1 MPLRNVKLRRKSS
14 RTFSARVLMAK
25 PRISVESLILNGKM
39 QRPMK
44 KYLVFAALA
53 FAALVSC
60 NKEISNE
67 QMPQPSAVKEGYV
80 EITLSA
86 GMDAST
92 KAVLAGNTVLW
103 AVGDKVAVYPDAA
116 TAKEEF
122 TVKTVEGKN
131 VTITGSVPAG
141 TTSLVAV
148 YPYASALGRDGNTV
162 TVDIPPTQDIPDGG
176 TIDPAAM
183 CSAAVYTDL
192 TQTAQFQNL
201 FSLLAFN
208 VGDVTDANIV
218 GLYAT
223 GLGVSL
229 TGSFNASL
237 TSDGPVLTPV
247 TGSVDGSSVKVFAEK
262 GKFFAKKTQYYAVV
276 APCVVE
282 GFTAGVGNDS
292 KLGTVTSAKTLTLE
306 RNKGVNLG
314 DVSSK
319 VTFKYRAIH
328 NAEELQDFLATA
340 SVYTA
345 DDEVVLAN
353 DIDMSGVTL
362 APDTEGG
369 YAAASSFKGVF
380 DGKGYSIKNW
390 ASEGVA
396 LFKSVSGA
404 VKNVTLDAS
413 CTLTNP
419 PAVGSGFSFLVCALP
434 DGAKVSGCVNKA
446 NVAITAVNNGGTQ
459 YRYGSIVGVSQKT
472 ALVENCDNYGSIDFG
487 ITTGSSKIKTHYL
500 GGIIACTNGPTDQ
513 LRISKCHNYG
523 DHITVTVLNGAGGNV
538 FNNIYVGG
546 ISASTGV
553 NEGTEEKA
561 SGYTSNYGVYSEC
574 TNNADITAS
583 WQGGTGGYFKVGG
596 IVGYAECK
604 LKDCTNNGNVL
615 CSIPAEVGTNSSSPG
630 IGGIAGVLA
639 GTAPVNA
646 DGCVNKGSVVVSG
659 VFTNASTHYG
669 LGVGGNNSGCIGGCF
684 GLVGDNTTLIS
695 DCHNQGTLTVN
706 TSTTATAG
714 SWHIAGGVAGYC
726 MATMTNCSNDA
737 DFDVTIKARIAHVGG
752 IAGYCTKPISN
763 STNSGILKVSHNG
776 DNLTKDQS
784 KITINLGGIVGYSGT
799 TTGDLD
805 SCTNGGA
812 VKLLD
817 TNGDVRLGGIGG
829 MVYGTVNKCN
839 NVADVTLERVV
850 FSTFS
855 FASHVGGVVGY
866 FNLESKPFTNCSNTA
881 KVSATLDEKANTSN
895 VGGVL
900 GYMQIKSSMSN
911 CSNTGDVS
919 LDGGGTVNVVRA
931 AGVVARTN
939 KADSDLTGLTNSGN
953 IRVFNFA
960 GATKNSYAGGVLGQH
975 QDGGNDMTDCENT
988 GNLTFNGTGMMRA
1001 GGLVGSLFGTFTN
1014 CSTQGD
1020 VVYENVGAGSFV
1032 GGLAGYGSASVT
1044 GGSVNTTI
1052 TVSNSTGN
1060 CNAGCLYGVG
1070 YREYTIQGLTLN
1082 GSITGSDL
1090 TAGVLLGNLNNLTS
1104 ETDESKKLATIYTLG
1119 TTESPLTIKS
1129 SVNIN
1134 GTPVA
1139 ATPSTDA
1146 DLIGDPVTLLVAAQ
1160 AGRPVLN
1167 YVNVVV
1173 E

>member
-1 MPLRNVKLRRKSS
+1 
-14 RTFSARVLMAK
+14 
-25 PRISVESLILNGKM
+25 
-39 QRPMK
+39 MK
-44 KYLVFAALA
+44 KYLVIAAVA

-67 QMPQPSAVKEGYV
+67 QMPVPSVKEGYV

-92 KAVLAGNTVLW
+92 KAVLDGNTVLW
-103 AVGDKVAVYPDAA
+103 AVGDEVAVYPDAA
-116 TAKEEF
+116 TTAEKF

-148 YPYASALGRDGNTV
+148 YPYSSALGRDGNTV
-162 TVDIPPTQDIPDGG
+162 TVDIPTSQNIPDGG
-176 TIDPAAM
+176 TIDPAVM

-192 TQTAQFQNL
+192 SQTTQFQNL

-208 VGDVTDANIV
+208 VGDVMDANIV
-218 GLYAT
+218 GVFAS
-223 GLGVSL
+223 GLGDAL
-229 TGSFNASL
+229 TGSFNATL
-237 TSDGPVLTPV
+237 TSDGPVLIPV
-247 TGSVDGSSVKVFAEK
+247 TGSVKGEVEVFAEE
-262 GKFFAKKTQYYAVV
+262 GKFLAPETTFYAVV
-276 APCVVE
+276 APCSIE
-282 GFTAGVGNDS
+282 GFTAGVRTAS
-292 KLGTVTSAKTLTLE
+292 KLGTVTSEKTLTLE

-319 VTFKYRAIH
+319 VAFKYYAIH
-328 NAEELQDFLATA
+328 NADELQEFLAGA
-340 SVYTA
+340 SSYTA
-345 DDEVVLAN
+345 ADVVELAN
-353 DIDMSGVTL
+353 DIDMSDVTL

-380 DGKGYSIKNW
+380 DGKGHSIKNW
-390 ASEGVA
+390 ASEGIA
-396 LFKSVSGA
+396 LFKSVSGT

-413 CTLTNP
+413 CTFTNP
-419 PAVGSGFSFLVCALP
+419 PAVGDGFSFLVCALP

-446 NVAITAVNNGGTQ
+446 SVSITAINNGGTQ
-459 YRYGSIVGVSQKT
+459 YRYGSIVGISQKT
-472 ALVENCDNYGSIDFG
+472 ALIENCDNYGSIDFAL
-487 ITTGSSKIKTHYL
+487 TTGSSKIKTHYI
-500 GGIIACTNGPTDQ
+500 GGIVACTNGPTDQ
-513 LRISKCHNYG
+513 LRLSQCHNYG
-523 DHITVTVLNGAGGNV
+523 DHITVTVVNGAGGDV
-538 FNNIYVGG
+538 FNNIYIGG
-546 ISASTGV
+546 ISASTGI
-553 NEGTEEKA
+553 NEGTKDKT
-561 SGYTSNYGVYSEC
+561 SGYTKNYGIYSEC

-583 WQGGTGGYFKVGG
+583 WQGGTGGYFKIGG
-596 IVGYAECK
+596 IVGYAEGM
-604 LKDCTNNGNVL
+604 LKDCINNGKVL

-659 VFTNASTHYG
+659 VFTNAKYVYS
-669 LGVGGNNSGCIGGCF
+669 LGVGGNNFGCIGGCF
-684 GLVGDNTTLIS
+684 GLVGDNTTLVS
-695 DCHNQGTLTVN
+695 DCHNQGAITVK
-706 TSTTATAG
+706 TTTTVTAG
-714 SWHIAGGVAGYC
+714 SSHVAGGIAGYS
-726 MATMTNCSNDA
+726 MATITDCSNDA
-737 DFDVTIKARIAHVGG
+737 DFDITIKARIAHVGG
-752 IAGYCTKPISN
+752 IAGYCTKPISK
-763 STNSGILKVSHNG
+763 SINSGKLTVSHNG
-776 DNLTKDQS
+776 DQLTADQS
-784 KITINLGGIVGYSGT
+784 KITGNIGGIVGYSGT

-805 SCTNGGA
+805 SCTNEGA
-812 VKLLD
+812 VELLK

-839 NVADVTLERVV
+839 NVAAVTLERVV
-850 FSTFS
+850 FDAFS

-866 FNLESKPFTNCSNTA
+866 FNLDNKPFTNCSNTA
-881 KVSATLDEKANTSN
+881 KVSATLDANANTSN

-919 LDGGGTVNVVRA
+919 LDGGGTVNVVRV

-960 GATKNSYAGGVLGQH
+960 GAAKNSYAGGVLGQH

-1001 GGLVGSLFGTFTN
+1001 GGLVGSLYGTFTN

-1119 TTESPLTIKS
+1119 TTESPLCINS

-1134 GTPVA
+1134 GTPVVA
-1139 ATPSTDA
+1139 NPSTDA